1 MKTIKFIL
9 CGIAALFM
17 LSSCA
22 TYTQSSQ
29 ILKSKKNRVKIDV
42 EANLDLQHMK
52 KVSAE
57 IEQKVVFWFIPLIFN
72 RDKALHSSNESQYYN
87 EYERMA
93 LYRAKSEAN
102 VDVVLLPE
110 FAIEKHSWFL
120 GFYRTYQVKLTGW
133 GTNIK
138 SFEKTKDK

>member
-1 MKTIKFIL
+1 MKTIKYFFL
-9 CGIAALFM
+9 GIVSLLL

-22 TYTQSSQ
+22 TYQQSSQ
-29 ILKSKKNRVKIDV
+29 ILKSKKNRVTIDV

-57 IEQKVVFWFIPLIFN
+57 VEQKVVFWFIPLIFN
-72 RDKALHSSNESQYYN
+72 RDKALYSSNESQYYN

-93 LYRAKSEAN
+93 LYRAKSDAN
-102 VDVVLLPE
+102 VDIVLLPE
-110 FAIEKHSWFL
+110 FEVEKHSWFL

-138 SFEKTKDK
+138 SFEKAKD